1 MDTFDPTRCY
11 AHAPGMASRRI
22 ADDILLVPVRTDA
35 SQPTAVYTLNPT
47 AARMWELMDGTRTA
61 ADIADCIAREFDGD
75 PARIADDVRHLT
87 TDLLSICAI
96 APAET
101 RR

>member
-1 MDTFDPTRCY
+1 MDTFDPIRCY
-11 AHAPGMASRRI
+11 AHAPGMATRSI
-22 ADDILLVPVRTDA
+22 ADDLLLVPVRRDA
-35 SQPTAVYTLNPT
+35 LQPAAVYTLNTT

-61 ADIADCIAREFDGD
+61 ADIANCIAREFDGD
-75 PARIADDVRHLT
+75 PSRIADDVRLLMA
-87 TDLLSICAI
+87 DLLSICAI